1 MNALLLSS
9 LGWGLTRENSLGPK
23 TRHSISKLCLTKWF
37 FTTKMKNWNLWQ
49 EAKLAGWS
57 VCPKYAFSVLFSL
70 FFHYFHFENKSKLK
84 FFFQPSYTYVL
95 GIGKLLSHPQ
105 ESWKMQ
111 KNEGKNPINDRN
123 GCFWVTWP
131 TNPFGF
137 LPGLSKP
144 CSHVSNPFFSGSLW
158 NLSPGFIAICFN
170 FSESTSYW
178 I

>member
-23 TRHSISKLCLTKWF
+23 TRHSISKLCLKKWF

-57 VCPKYAFSVLFSL
+57 VCPKYAFSALFSL
-70 FFHYFHFENKSKLK
+70 FFHYFHFENRSKLK
-84 FFFQPSYTYVL
+84 FFCQPSSTNIS

-111 KNEGKNPINDRN
+111 KNEGKNPVNDRN

-131 TNPFGF
+131 TDPFSD
-137 LPGLSKP
+137 LPEPSKS
-144 CSHVSNPFFSGSLW
+144 CFHVSNPLFSSSLW
-158 NLSPGFIAICFN
+158 NFSPGFLAICLN
-170 FSESTSYW
+170 SSESTS
-178 I
+178 